1 MMVAERVAWR
11 PSLRRRG
18 ARGLSHRSGVNGRAR
33 VACRP
38 SLRRRRAGTRPAAR
52 CAAGSRAP
60 NPKGVWKAERTAEP
74 KRLLDCARAFVGF
87 AVGVRRPCLACFGTL
102 SAPSVA
108 RPATGRCSV
117 GARRPAVLVTARARG
132 SPGSGHRTRV
142 AAAGVTRH
150 WRQDSMPWQK
160 AVRASGEHRGEGG
173 LAIAVG
179 DLGIDARRPTRRT
192 ESGI

>member
-1 MMVAERVAWR
+1 MVARASRAVRAFDVVGRE
-11 PSLRRRG
+11 PGLLRG
-18 ARGLSHRSGVNGRAR
+18 ALRDRERPIPKAFGRRSELPSRNACSTALGPSWASLSASGGLASRVSGRFLRPASRAR
-33 VACRP
+33 P
-38 SLRRRRAGTRPAAR
+38 PDG
-52 CAAGSRAP
+52 
-60 NPKGVWKAERTAEP
+60 
-74 KRLLDCARAFVGF
+74 
-87 AVGVRRPCLACFGTL
+87 
-102 SAPSVA
+102 
-108 RPATGRCSV
+108 CSV

-142 AAAGVTRH
+142 AATEVTRH

>member
-1 MMVAERVAWR
+1 MVAERVAWR

-102 SAPSVA
+102 SAPSFA
-108 RPATGRCSV
+108 RPATGRVQC
-117 GARRPAVLVTARARG
+117 GCPTARG
-132 SPGSGHRTRV
+132 SRDGARAWFARERPPNACRGHRGH
-142 AAAGVTRH
+142 AAL
-150 WRQDSMPWQK
+150 
-160 AVRASGEHRGEGG
+160 ASGFDAVAKGSEGQRRAPRRGRPCHRGGRPW
-173 LAIAVG
+173 
-179 DLGIDARRPTRRT
+179 DRRSAPD
-192 ESGI
+192 SQN